1 MSDSFSEEWGR
12 INDLSEVAEKYG
24 QAGKYRLAMYRLHN
38 AKIRASDLSSRSLER
53 QQISTLRKF
62 VESIPERLQ
71 YFADE
76 NKKVELN
83 AGEVKNRP
91 HTVALFGLSANP
103 PTGKG
108 GHAGIVDW
116 CAGSMT
122 VDSPN
127 DTNPEEAVEGLP
139 VDEVWVLPVYRHAF
153 SEKSTLLSFEH
164 RVAMAKLCFE
174 SPAENTVKVQV
185 RELERELFLREQ
197 ELSNISS
204 PKKSASRLGSV
215 DLVRM
220 LQADFPHYQF
230 AFVMGGD
237 TYQDFRL
244 GKWKGGFSLQELLPI
259 VVCARHGVELDVHPL
274 VERLNLQDV
283 SSTKVRS
290 SSDLAYLSACLEP
303 PVLEY
308 IREHK
313 LYAFAHS

>member
-12 INDLSEVAEKYG
+12 IKDLSEVAEKYG

-38 AKIRASDLSSRSLER
+38 AKIRASDLSTRSLER
-53 QQISTLRKF
+53 HQISMLSKF
-62 VESIPERLQ
+62 VERIPERLQ
-71 YFADE
+71 SFLEE
-76 NKKVELN
+76 NKKVEQN
-83 AGEVKNRP
+83 QGEANNRP

-116 CAGSMT
+116 CASSMT

-127 DTNPEEAVEGLP
+127 DSNPEEALEGLP

-174 SPAENTVKVQV
+174 GRAQNTAKVEV

-197 ELSNISS
+197 EAANTAT
-204 PKKSASRLGSV
+204 PKRSARRLGSI

-230 AFVMGGD
+230 AFVMG
-237 TYQDFRL
+237 
-244 GKWKGGFSLQELLPI
+244 
-259 VVCARHGVELDVHPL
+259 
-274 VERLNLQDV
+274 
-283 SSTKVRS
+283 
-290 SSDLAYLSACLEP
+290 
-303 PVLEY
+303 
-308 IREHK
+308 
-313 LYAFAHS
+313 